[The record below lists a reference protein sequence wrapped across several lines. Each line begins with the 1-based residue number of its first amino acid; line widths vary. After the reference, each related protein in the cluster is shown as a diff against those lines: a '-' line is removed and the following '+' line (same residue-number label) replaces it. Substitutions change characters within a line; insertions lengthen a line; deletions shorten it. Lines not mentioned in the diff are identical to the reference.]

1 MILDYVMYVSISKQ
15 TRKGQVLL
23 YCNDCVV
30 DSDVSYNVEL
40 DNAKGKE
47 DLVWWNGVVSNIQ
60 GDTRLV
66 VHHDTKQ

>member
-1 MILDYVMYVSISKQ
+1 M
-15 TRKGQVLL
+15 LL
-23 YCNDCVV
+23 YCNDCVE

-47 DLVWWNGVVSNIQ
+47 DLVWWNGVVSNIE

-66 VHHDTKQ
+66 AHHDTKQ